1 MERLEQGTFNVTN
14 ILFKKERKY
23 CFYYYKLAIAFSPL
37 QVWRTIFI
45 IIIHKNKNSYFK
57 KQKMPLNTYQTKALK
72 DGAKQNSARVTC
84 KINYK

>member
-37 QVWRTIFI
+37 
-45 IIIHKNKNSYFK
+45 
-57 KQKMPLNTYQTKALK
+57 
-72 DGAKQNSARVTC
+72 
-84 KINYK
+84 